1 MSPAHSI
8 ENQDQRLLSHILE
21 FSKTCRFKL
30 YIVGGF
36 LRDIILGRE
45 RANPD
50 IDFALKKNAIK
61 FAAGLAKHLKA
72 GFVILDKTNGCA
84 RLVKRI
90 QDRIYTL
97 DFTDFRGRNLQ
108 QDLLKRDFSVN
119 TLAVELRAFLKDPN
133 CQLLDPYGGLRD
145 LKSRIIRAVNHSAF
159 DDDPLRILRTFSLAS
174 ILNFKIERQT
184 LRLVDKKKNKLKTA
198 SYERIR
204 DELFKI
210 LVSPRS
216 FEFLTQLDR
225 HRILELI
232 IPEIKAMHR
241 LKQGPYHHLDVWR
254 HTLETIKELEK
265 IIKNFTRNQ
274 DVKDYL
280 NEEVSGRP
288 SQRYELIKLGALMHD
303 IGKPK
308 TLRKEDGKITF
319 RGHERLGSDM
329 FEEIARRLK
338 LSNDEIAVVKRMVLY
353 HLRPGYLADNPVLT
367 PRAKF
372 RFFRDAG
379 EEAVGVLLISLADQR
394 ATKGTLTTLKSR
406 RRHER
411 IVRHLIKEYFQKKKA
426 KKPLRLVG
434 GDDLIKYF
442 KLEPSP
448 LIGKILSQIEESVGI
463 GKIRT
468 KREALKIAEGILTRT

>member
-108 QDLLKRDFSVN
+108 QDLLKRDFSIN

-133 CQLLDPYGGLRD
+133 CQLLDPYCGLKD

-204 DELFKI
+204 DELFKYWSVPV
-210 LVSPRS
+210 VSNS
-216 FEFLTQLDR
+216 
-225 HRILELI
+225 
-232 IPEIKAMHR
+232 
-241 LKQGPYHHLDVWR
+241 
-254 HTLETIKELEK
+254 
-265 IIKNFTRNQ
+265 
-274 DVKDYL
+274 
-280 NEEVSGRP
+280 
-288 SQRYELIKLGALMHD
+288 
-303 IGKPK
+303 
-308 TLRKEDGKITF
+308 
-319 RGHERLGSDM
+319 
-329 FEEIARRLK
+329 
-338 LSNDEIAVVKRMVLY
+338 
-353 HLRPGYLADNPVLT
+353 
-367 PRAKF
+367 
-372 RFFRDAG
+372 
-379 EEAVGVLLISLADQR
+379 
-394 ATKGTLTTLKSR
+394 
-406 RRHER
+406 
-411 IVRHLIKEYFQKKKA
+411 
-426 KKPLRLVG
+426 
-434 GDDLIKYF
+434 
-442 KLEPSP
+442 
-448 LIGKILSQIEESVGI
+448 
-463 GKIRT
+463 
-468 KREALKIAEGILTRT
+468 